1 MSEQNKYTMQN
12 KSITSRVDSL
22 RKIMRQRQLDAFI
35 FPSNDPHSGE
45 YIPDYW
51 KAREWISGFNG
62 SAGVAVVTA
71 DKAAL
76 WTDSRYFIAAEEQ
89 LQGTGYVLMKER
101 IPGTP
106 SIAEWLTQVLK
117 GNAKVGIDGE
127 IFTISAATALEEE
140 LCSIGDLKISVETD
154 PLKDIWTDRPA
165 IPMDKV
171 MAQPLEYAG
180 ETAESKISRIRKEMV
195 AKRVDALLVSTLDD
209 IAWTLNMRGTDVHC
223 NPVFVAYL
231 LIGHDDAT
239 LFVNPEKLTAE
250 VANYLDGIGVSVDR
264 YESVVPNLSQYG
276 PKVWMDAGTTNCS
289 IAEAPK
295 VSPVFAASPIPA
307 MKAVKNPVEIEGY
320 RNAMTKDGVA
330 MVKFLCWLDK
340 AMSEDC
346 GEKQTELSI
355 DKKLT
360 AFRAEQP
367 LFKGISFD
375 TIAGYGPHGAIVHYE
390 ATEETD
396 VELERRGFLL
406 LDSGAQY
413 LDGTTDIT
421 RTISLGPLTEEEKK
435 VYTLVLKGH
444 LRLQNLKFP
453 TGACG
458 SQLDAIARSPLWEA
472 GLNYL
477 HGTGHG
483 VGAFLNVHEGP
494 HQIRME
500 WKPAPLVAGMTVTDE
515 PGVYVEGRF
524 GVRIENTLLIVPYQD
539 TDFGSFLQFE
549 PLTLCPID
557 LKPVDFSLLTEKEKK
572 WLNQYHAMV
581 RQRLSPLLDEEHRQ
595 WLEKATREIE

>member
-1 MSEQNKYTMQN
+1 MQN

-165 IPMDKV
+165 IPVDKV
-171 MAQPLEYAG
+171 MVQPLEYAG
-180 ETAESKISRIRKEMV
+180 ETAESKISRIRKEMA

-276 PKVWMDAGTTNCS
+276 PKIWMDAGTTNCS

-396 VELERRGFLL
+396 VELEQRGFLL

-595 WLEKATREIE
+595 WLEKATRGIE

>member
-1 MSEQNKYTMQN
+1 MQN

-165 IPMDKV
+165 IPVDKV
-171 MAQPLEYAG
+171 MVQPLEYAG

-396 VELERRGFLL
+396 VELEQRGFLL

-595 WLEKATREIE
+595 WLEEATREIE

>member
-1 MSEQNKYTMQN
+1 MQN

-22 RKIMRQRQLDAFI
+22 RNIMRQRQLDAFI

-165 IPMDKV
+165 IPVDKV

-180 ETAESKISRIRKEMV
+180 ETAESKISRIRKEMA

-330 MVKFLCWLDK
+330 MVKFLCWLEK

-396 VELERRGFLL
+396 VELEQRGFLL

-458 SQLDAIARSPLWEA
+458 SQLDAVARSPLWEA

-557 LKPVDFSLLTEKEKK
+557 LKPVDFSLLTENEKK

-595 WLEKATREIE
+595 WLEEATREIE

>member
-1 MSEQNKYTMQN
+1 MQN

-140 LCSIGDLKISVETD
+140 LCSIGDLQISVETD

-165 IPMDKV
+165 IPVDKV
-171 MAQPLEYAG
+171 MVQPLEYAG
-180 ETAESKISRIRKEMV
+180 ETAESKISRIRKEMA

-289 IAEAPK
+289 LAEAPK

-346 GEKQTELSI
+346 GDKQTELST

-396 VELERRGFLL
+396 VELEQRGFLL

-581 RQRLSPLLDEEHRQ
+581 RMRLSPLLDEEHRQ

>member
-1 MSEQNKYTMQN
+1 MQN

-89 LQGTGYVLMKER
+89 LKGTGYVLMKER

-165 IPMDKV
+165 IPVDKV
-171 MAQPLEYAG
+171 MVQPLEYAG

-250 VANYLDGIGVSVDR
+250 IANYLDGIGVSVDR
-264 YESVVPNLSQYG
+264 YESVVPNLDQYG
-276 PKVWMDAGTTNCS
+276 PKIWMDAGTTNCS

-340 AMSEDC
+340 AMSEEG

-396 VELERRGFLL
+396 VELEQRGFLL

-581 RQRLSPLLDEEHRQ
+581 RQRLSPLLDEEHCQ

>member
-1 MSEQNKYTMQN
+1 MQN

-89 LQGTGYVLMKER
+89 LKGTGYVLMKER

-140 LCSIGDLKISVETD
+140 LCNIGDLKISVETD

-165 IPMDKV
+165 IPVDKV
-171 MAQPLEYAG
+171 MVQPLEYAG
-180 ETAESKISRIRKEMV
+180 ETAESKISRIRKEMA

-231 LIGHDDAT
+231 LIGHDDVT
-239 LFVNPEKLTAE
+239 LFVNPEKLTTE

-346 GEKQTELSI
+346 GDKQTELSI

-396 VELERRGFLL
+396 VELEQRGFLL

-595 WLEKATREIE
+595 WLEEATREIE

>member
-1 MSEQNKYTMQN
+1 MQN

-22 RKIMRQRQLDAFI
+22 REIMRQRQLDAFI

-71 DKAAL
+71 DKATL

-89 LQGTGYVLMKER
+89 LKGTGYVLMKER

-165 IPMDKV
+165 IPVDKV

-231 LIGHDDAT
+231 LIGPDDAT

-396 VELERRGFLL
+396 VELEQRGFLL

>member
-1 MSEQNKYTMQN
+1 MQN

-89 LQGTGYVLMKER
+89 LKGTGYVLMKER

-165 IPMDKV
+165 IPVDKV
-171 MAQPLEYAG
+171 MVQPLEYAG
-180 ETAESKISRIRKEMV
+180 ETAESKISRIRKEMA

>member
-1 MSEQNKYTMQN
+1 MQN

-89 LQGTGYVLMKER
+89 LKGTGYVLMKER

-140 LCSIGDLKISVETD
+140 LCSLGDLKISVETD

-165 IPMDKV
+165 IPVDKV
-171 MAQPLEYAG
+171 MVQPLEYAG
-180 ETAESKISRIRKEMV
+180 ETAESKISRIRKEMA

-396 VELERRGFLL
+396 VELEQRGFLL

-595 WLEKATREIE
+595 WLEEATREIE

>member
-1 MSEQNKYTMQN
+1 MQN

-106 SIAEWLTQVLK
+106 SIAEWLTQVLE

-140 LCSIGDLKISVETD
+140 LCSLGDLKISVETD

-165 IPMDKV
+165 IPVDKV
-171 MAQPLEYAG
+171 MVQPLEYAG
-180 ETAESKISRIRKEMV
+180 ETAESKISRIRKEMA

-250 VANYLDGIGVSVDR
+250 IANYLDGIGVSVDR

-340 AMSEDC
+340 AMSEEGGD
-346 GEKQTELSI
+346 KQTELSI

-557 LKPVDFSLLTEKEKK
+557 LKPVDFSLLTENEKK

>member
-89 LQGTGYVLMKER
+89 LKGTGYVLMKER

-165 IPMDKV
+165 IPVDKV
-171 MAQPLEYAG
+171 MVQPLEYAG
-180 ETAESKISRIRKEMV
+180 ETAESKISRIRKEMA

-340 AMSEDC
+340 AMSEEGGD
-346 GEKQTELSI
+346 KQTELSI

>member
-1 MSEQNKYTMQN
+1 MQN

-89 LQGTGYVLMKER
+89 LKGTGYVLMKER

-140 LCSIGDLKISVETD
+140 LCSIGDLKISVEAD

-165 IPMDKV
+165 IPVDKV

-346 GEKQTELSI
+346 GDKQTELSI

-557 LKPVDFSLLTEKEKK
+557 LKPVDFSLLTENEKK

>member
-89 LQGTGYVLMKER
+89 LKGTGYVLMKER

-165 IPMDKV
+165 IPVDKV
-171 MAQPLEYAG
+171 MVQPLEYAG
-180 ETAESKISRIRKEMV
+180 ETAESKISRIRKEMA

-250 VANYLDGIGVSVDR
+250 VANYLDGIGVTVDR

-340 AMSEDC
+340 AMSEEGGD
-346 GEKQTELSI
+346 KQTELSI

-500 WKPAPLVAGMTVTDE
+500 WKPAPLVARMTVTDE

-595 WLEKATREIE
+595 WLEEATREIE

>member
-1 MSEQNKYTMQN
+1 MQN

-22 RKIMRQRQLDAFI
+22 RKIMRQRQLDAFV

-140 LCSIGDLKISVETD
+140 LCSIGDLKISVEAD

-165 IPMDKV
+165 IPVDKV
-171 MAQPLEYAG
+171 MVQPLEYAG
-180 ETAESKISRIRKEMV
+180 ETAESKISRIRKEMA

-250 VANYLDGIGVSVDR
+250 VANYLDGIGVTVDR

-289 IAEAPK
+289 LAEAPK
-295 VSPVFAASPIPA
+295 VSHVFAASPIPA
-307 MKAVKNPVEIEGY
+307 MKAVKNP
-320 RNAMTKDGVA
+320 NCPDGSA
-330 MVKFLCWLDK
+330 R
-340 AMSEDC
+340 
-346 GEKQTELSI
+346 TEPN
-355 DKKLT
+355 
-360 AFRAEQP
+360 RM
-367 LFKGISFD
+367 
-375 TIAGYGPHGAIVHYE
+375 GAISPTVM
-390 ATEETD
+390 
-396 VELERRGFLL
+396 
-406 LDSGAQY
+406 
-413 LDGTTDIT
+413 I
-421 RTISLGPLTEEEKK
+421 PKK
-435 VYTLVLKGH
+435 TPM
-444 LRLQNLKFP
+444 N
-453 TGACG
+453 
-458 SQLDAIARSPLWEA
+458 
-472 GLNYL
+472 
-477 HGTGHG
+477 
-483 VGAFLNVHEGP
+483 
-494 HQIRME
+494 
-500 WKPAPLVAGMTVTDE
+500 
-515 PGVYVEGRF
+515 
-524 GVRIENTLLIVPYQD
+524 
-539 TDFGSFLQFE
+539 
-549 PLTLCPID
+549 
-557 LKPVDFSLLTEKEKK
+557 
-572 WLNQYHAMV
+572 
-581 RQRLSPLLDEEHRQ
+581 
-595 WLEKATREIE
+595 

>member
-1 MSEQNKYTMQN
+1 M
-12 KSITSRVDSL
+12 
-22 RKIMRQRQLDAFI
+22 
-35 FPSNDPHSGE
+35 
-45 YIPDYW
+45 
-51 KAREWISGFNG
+51 
-62 SAGVAVVTA
+62 
-71 DKAAL
+71 
-76 WTDSRYFIAAEEQ
+76 
-89 LQGTGYVLMKER
+89 
-101 IPGTP
+101 
-106 SIAEWLTQVLK
+106 
-117 GNAKVGIDGE
+117 
-127 IFTISAATALEEE
+127 
-140 LCSIGDLKISVETD
+140 KISVETD

-165 IPMDKV
+165 IPVDKV
-171 MAQPLEYAG
+171 MVQPLEYAG
-180 ETAESKISRIRKEMV
+180 ETAESKISRIRKEMA

-289 IAEAPK
+289 LAEAPK

-340 AMSEDC
+340 AMSEEGGD
-346 GEKQTELSI
+346 KQTELST

-396 VELERRGFLL
+396 VELEQRGFLL

-581 RQRLSPLLDEEHRQ
+581 RMRLSPLLDEEHRQ

>member
-1 MSEQNKYTMQN
+1 
-12 KSITSRVDSL
+12 
-22 RKIMRQRQLDAFI
+22 MRQRQLDAFI

-89 LQGTGYVLMKER
+89 LKGTGYVLMKER

-154 PLKDIWTDRPA
+154 PFKDIWTDRPA
-165 IPMDKV
+165 IPVDKV
-171 MAQPLEYAG
+171 MVQPLEYAG
-180 ETAESKISRIRKEMV
+180 ETAESKISRIRKEMA

-340 AMSEDC
+340 AMSEEGGD
-346 GEKQTELSI
+346 KQTELSI

-396 VELERRGFLL
+396 VELEQRGFLL

-458 SQLDAIARSPLWEA
+458 SQLDAVARSPLWEA

>member
-1 MSEQNKYTMQN
+1 MQN

-165 IPMDKV
+165 IPVDKV

-180 ETAESKISRIRKEMV
+180 ETAESKISRIRKEMA

-231 LIGHDDAT
+231 LIGHNDAT

-340 AMSEDC
+340 AMSEEGGD
-346 GEKQTELSI
+346 KQTELSI

-396 VELERRGFLL
+396 VELEQRGFLL

-444 LRLQNLKFP
+444 IHLQNLKFP

-595 WLEKATREIE
+595 WLEEATREIE

>member
-1 MSEQNKYTMQN
+1 MQN

-165 IPMDKV
+165 IPVDKV

-180 ETAESKISRIRKEMV
+180 ETAESKISRIRKEMA

-289 IAEAPK
+289 LAEAPK

-396 VELERRGFLL
+396 VELEQRGFLL

>member
-1 MSEQNKYTMQN
+1 MQN

-89 LQGTGYVLMKER
+89 LKGTGYVLMKER

-165 IPMDKV
+165 IPVDKV
-171 MAQPLEYAG
+171 MVQPLEYAG
-180 ETAESKISRIRKEMV
+180 ETAESKISRIRKEMA

-500 WKPAPLVAGMTVTDE
+500 WKPAPLVARMTVTDE

>member
-1 MSEQNKYTMQN
+1 MQN

-140 LCSIGDLKISVETD
+140 LCSIGDLKISVEID
-154 PLKDIWTDRPA
+154 PLKDIWIDRPA
-165 IPMDKV
+165 IPVDKV
-171 MAQPLEYAG
+171 MVQPLEYAG
-180 ETAESKISRIRKEMV
+180 ETAESKISRIRKEMA

-264 YESVVPNLSQYG
+264 YESVTPNLSQYG

-289 IAEAPK
+289 IAEVPK

-581 RQRLSPLLDEEHRQ
+581 RQRLSPLLNEEHRQ

>member
-1 MSEQNKYTMQN
+1 MQN

-140 LCSIGDLKISVETD
+140 LCSIGDLKISVEAD

-165 IPMDKV
+165 IPEDKV
-171 MAQPLEYAG
+171 MVQPLEYAG

-250 VANYLDGIGVSVDR
+250 VANYLDGIGVSVDK
-264 YESVVPNLSQYG
+264 YESVVHNLSQYG
-276 PKVWMDAGTTNCS
+276 PKVWMDADTTNCS
-289 IAEAPK
+289 LAEAPK

-396 VELERRGFLL
+396 VELEQRGFLL

-581 RQRLSPLLDEEHRQ
+581 RQRLSPLLDEEHCQ

>member
-1 MSEQNKYTMQN
+1 MQN

-89 LQGTGYVLMKER
+89 LKGTGYVLMKER

-154 PLKDIWTDRPA
+154 PFKDIWTDRPA
-165 IPMDKV
+165 IPVDKV
-171 MAQPLEYAG
+171 MVQPLEYAG
-180 ETAESKISRIRKEMV
+180 ETAESKISRIRKEMA

-340 AMSEDC
+340 AMSEEGGD
-346 GEKQTELSI
+346 KQTELSI

-396 VELERRGFLL
+396 VELEQRGFLL

-458 SQLDAIARSPLWEA
+458 SQLDAVARSPLWEA

>member
-1 MSEQNKYTMQN
+1 MQN

-165 IPMDKV
+165 IPVDKV
-171 MAQPLEYAG
+171 MVQPLEYAG
-180 ETAESKISRIRKEMV
+180 ETAESKISRIRKEMA

-396 VELERRGFLL
+396 VELEQRGFLL

-557 LKPVDFSLLTEKEKK
+557 LKPVDFSLLTENEKK

>member
-1 MSEQNKYTMQN
+1 MQN

-89 LQGTGYVLMKER
+89 LKGTGYVLMKER

-165 IPMDKV
+165 IPVDKV

-180 ETAESKISRIRKEMV
+180 ETAESKISRIRKEMA

-289 IAEAPK
+289 LAEAPK

-330 MVKFLCWLDK
+330 MVKFLCWLDN

-557 LKPVDFSLLTEKEKK
+557 LKPVDFSLLTENEKK
-572 WLNQYHAMV
+572 WLNQYHEMV

-595 WLEKATREIE
+595 WLEEATREIE

>member
-1 MSEQNKYTMQN
+1 MQN

-89 LQGTGYVLMKER
+89 LKGTGYVLMKER

-154 PLKDIWTDRPA
+154 PFKDIWTDRPA
-165 IPMDKV
+165 IPVDKV
-171 MAQPLEYAG
+171 MVQPLEYAG
-180 ETAESKISRIRKEMV
+180 ETAESKISRIRKEMA

-264 YESVVPNLSQYG
+264 YESVTPNLSQYG
-276 PKVWMDAGTTNCS
+276 PKIWMDAGTTNCS

-340 AMSEDC
+340 AMSEEGGD
-346 GEKQTELSI
+346 KQTELSI

-396 VELERRGFLL
+396 VELEQRGFLL

-458 SQLDAIARSPLWEA
+458 SQLDAVARSPLWEA

>member
-1 MSEQNKYTMQN
+1 MQN

-165 IPMDKV
+165 IPVDKV
-171 MAQPLEYAG
+171 MVQPLEYAG
-180 ETAESKISRIRKEMV
+180 ETAESKISRIRKEMA

-239 LFVNPEKLTAE
+239 LFINPEKLTAE

-289 IAEAPK
+289 LAEAPK

-340 AMSEDC
+340 AMSEEG

-396 VELERRGFLL
+396 VELEQRGFLL

-500 WKPAPLVAGMTVTDE
+500 WKPAPLVARMTVTDE

-595 WLEKATREIE
+595 WLEEATREIE

>member
-1 MSEQNKYTMQN
+1 MQN

-165 IPMDKV
+165 IPVDKV
-171 MAQPLEYAG
+171 MVQPLEYAG
-180 ETAESKISRIRKEMV
+180 ETAESKISRIRKEMA

-289 IAEAPK
+289 LAEAPK
-295 VSPVFAASPIPA
+295 VSHVFAASPIPA

-340 AMSEDC
+340 AMSEEGGD
-346 GEKQTELSI
+346 KQTELST

-396 VELERRGFLL
+396 VELEQRGFLL

-581 RQRLSPLLDEEHRQ
+581 RMRLSPLLDEEHRQ

>member
-1 MSEQNKYTMQN
+1 MQN

-89 LQGTGYVLMKER
+89 LKGTGYVLMKER

-117 GNAKVGIDGE
+117 GNAKLGIDGE

-165 IPMDKV
+165 IPVDKV
-171 MAQPLEYAG
+171 MVQPLEYAG
-180 ETAESKISRIRKEMV
+180 ETAESKISRIRKEMA

-289 IAEAPK
+289 LAEAPK

-346 GEKQTELSI
+346 GDKQTELSI

-557 LKPVDFSLLTEKEKK
+557 LKPVDFSLLTENEKK

-595 WLEKATREIE
+595 WLEEATREIE